1 MGYCPNCAA
10 ILDPS
15 QKFCSR
21 CGQPSGVQSGFA
33 PIPAQLAVAEK
44 SPPGLQVAIVFLL
57 ITCAISLVSTANLF
71 LIHPAAASP
80 VFLTRSIGLTILM
93 ILLVIGLWQR
103 QGWARF
109 AILVLIV
116 WGIGNLAFTMIRVAA
131 SNVAVWTFAIP
142 LAIAALRLCALYLMF
157 RPESNAWFKK

>member
-1 MGYCPNCAA
+1 MAYCPNCAA
-10 ILDPS
+10 VLDPR

-21 CGQPSGVQSGFA
+21 CGQPSGVESGVA
-33 PIPAQLAVAEK
+33 PIPAPLAVAEK
-44 SPPGLQVAIVFLL
+44 SPPGVQIAIALLL
-57 ITCAISLVSTANLF
+57 ITCAISLVSIANLF
-71 LIHPAAASP
+71 LIRRAVASP
-80 VFLTRSIGLTILM
+80 VFLTRSVGLTILM

-103 QGWARF
+103 QGWARI

-116 WGIGNLAFTMIRVAA
+116 WGIGNLAFSMIRVAA

-142 LAIAALRLCALYLMF
+142 LAIAALRLCAVYLMF